1 MQPHVLIIDDQES
14 IRLFLAATLEAKGY
28 RVSTAGDGGEGLSLA
43 AEGQPDLVL
52 LDLRLPDIDG
62 FEVLARLKNDRPDIK
77 VIILTSYG
85 RSEAAAEA
93 MRLQAFDF
101 VTKPVNLDHL
111 LAVIHRGLQGIEGR
125 DGQPGDEQVDDL
137 FTVLPGAVPSRSKAM
152 IPIGEMVRK
161 ITASGR
167 STVLLTG
174 ESGVGKDILAQII
187 HRNSPRRDFPF
198 LEINCAALPEQLL
211 ESELFGHERGA
222 FTDATQQKLG
232 LLELAHSGT
241 LFLDEIGEMPLQ
253 IQVKLLR
260 VLEKMTF
267 RRVGGLEDIQV
278 NVRIIAATNRNLA
291 TQVRVKEFREDL
303 YFRLKVIEITLPP
316 LRDRPEDIP
325 GLARHF
331 LRQYNEEFGR
341 EFKDLSP
348 DALEL
353 LASQPWPGNI
363 RQLRNTLERS
373 VLLEQGTLL
382 TADQLAFDAALASDE
397 IAGLSELAAALVTAV
412 DSPLPDDGVDLDDLI
427 RRLER
432 AMIRKAMDA
441 SDTNQSRAARMLRLG
456 RDRLRYRLRAHGL
469 EQGKDT
475 EEIS

>member
-28 RVSTAGDGGEGLSLA
+28 RVSTAGDGSGGLSLA
-43 AEGQPDLVL
+43 ISDPPDLVL

-62 FEVLARLKNDRPDIK
+62 FEVLARLKEEQPGTK

-111 LAVIHRGLQGIEGR
+111 LVVIHRGLEAGSLQGRGSGAEM
-125 DGQPGDEQVDDL
+125 VDDL
-137 FTVLPGAVPSRSKAM
+137 FAVLPGAVPSRSEAM

-241 LFLDEIGEMPLQ
+241 LFLDEIGEMPLP

-260 VLEKMTF
+260 VLEKMIF

-278 NVRIIAATNRNLA
+278 NVRIIAATNRDLA
-291 TQVRVKEFREDL
+291 TQVKLKAFREDL
-303 YFRLKVIEITLPP
+303 
-316 LRDRPEDIP
+316 
-325 GLARHF
+325 
-331 LRQYNEEFGR
+331 
-341 EFKDLSP
+341 
-348 DALEL
+348 
-353 LASQPWPGNI
+353 
-363 RQLRNTLERS
+363 
-373 VLLEQGTLL
+373 
-382 TADQLAFDAALASDE
+382 
-397 IAGLSELAAALVTAV
+397 
-412 DSPLPDDGVDLDDLI
+412 
-427 RRLER
+427 
-432 AMIRKAMDA
+432 
-441 SDTNQSRAARMLRLG
+441 
-456 RDRLRYRLRAHGL
+456 
-469 EQGKDT
+469 
-475 EEIS
+475 

>member
-28 RVSTAGDGGEGLSLA
+28 RVSSAGDGSEGLALA

-77 VIILTSYG
+77 VVILTSYG
-85 RSEAAAEA
+85 RAEAAAEA

-111 LAVIHRGLQGIEGR
+111 LVVIHRGLQGVEGPS
-125 DGQPGDEQVDDL
+125 GHPGEEQIDDL

-152 IPIGEMVRK
+152 VPIGEMVRK

-174 ESGVGKDILAQII
+174 ESGVGKDILAQVI

-303 YFRLKVIEITLPP
+303 YFRLKVIQISLPP
-316 LRDRPEDIP
+316 LRERPEDIP

-331 LRQYNEEFGR
+331 LRHYNEEFGR
-341 EFKDLSP
+341 EFEDLAP
-348 DALEL
+348 DALDL

-363 RQLRNTLERS
+363 RQLRNTMERS

-382 TADQLAFDAALASDE
+382 SADQLAFDAALASDE
-397 IAGLSELAAALVTAV
+397 IEGHSELAAALVTAV
-412 DSPLPDDGVDLDDLI
+412 DSPLPADGIDLDDLI

-432 AMIRKAMDA
+432 AMIRKAMEA

-475 EEIS
+475 EESS

>member
-28 RVSTAGDGGEGLSLA
+28 RVSSAGDGSEGLSLA

-77 VIILTSYG
+77 VVILTSYG
-85 RSEAAAEA
+85 RAEAAAEA

-111 LAVIHRGLQGIEGR
+111 LVVIHRGLQGVEGQT
-125 DGQPGDEQVDDL
+125 GQPGDEQVDDL
-137 FTVLPGAVPSRSKAM
+137 FTSLPGAVPSRSKAM

-303 YFRLKVIEITLPP
+303 YFRLKVIQITLPP
-316 LRDRPEDIP
+316 LRERPEDIP

-353 LASQPWPGNI
+353 LVSQPWPGNI
-363 RQLRNTLERS
+363 RQLRNTMERS
-373 VLLEQGTLL
+373 ILLEQGTLL
-382 TADQLAFDAALASDE
+382 TADQLAFDAALTSDE
-397 IAGLSELAAALVTAV
+397 IEGHSELAAALVTAV
-412 DSPLPDDGVDLDDLI
+412 DSPLPADGIDLDDLI

-432 AMIRKAMDA
+432 AMIRKAMEA

-475 EEIS
+475 EGSS